1 MLLPALDPLK
11 ELGALRCGSPWSQ
24 LEARAPVPGRAA
36 QAEPGCRA
44 LFAGMQTLCQGQSL
58 QSQSSPDTPHVTG
71 TAFSCALVQD
81 YRELH
86 FIPSLELH
94 TILDFFD
101 MEEELFAVTNFIV
114 NETKLKSNTPQGY

>member
-1 MLLPALDPLK
+1 MLLLLPALSRSW
-11 ELGALRCGSPWSQ
+11 ELSGAAL
-24 LEARAPVPGRAA
+24 PGASWNSEFLFQEHPA
-36 QAEPGCRA
+36 QADTACRA
-44 LFAGMQTLCQGQSL
+44 LLGCRHRARVNPFNPKA
-58 QSQSSPDTPHVTG
+58 SPDTPHVTG

-114 NETKLKSNTPQGY
+114 NETKLKSNTSQGY

>member
-1 MLLPALDPLK
+1 MPWKRWEFSGVALPAGSWNT
-11 ELGALRCGSPWSQ
+11 ELLLQEHPA
-24 LEARAPVPGRAA
+24 EAGPA
-36 QAEPGCRA
+36 CRA
-44 LFAGMQTLCQGQSL
+44 LLGCRHRASDNPFNPKA
-58 QSQSSPDTPHVTG
+58 SPDTPHVTG

-114 NETKLKSNTPQGY
+114 NETKLKSNTAQGY